1 MTKEIEK
8 LCKERGISLTSNR
21 KIIAQ
26 VLTESSDHPDVDEVW
41 RRALKI
47 NKNIGI
53 ATVYRTLKML
63 EEASIITKHEFGTN
77 KAHYEIE
84 DDDDHHDH
92 LIDITNNEI
101 HEFFNEELEKMKER
115 IAKEMGYE
123 LVGHRLELYCKPL
136 KKS

>member
-8 LCKERGISLTSNR
+8 LCKERGISLTNNR
-21 KIIAQ
+21 KIIAK
-26 VLTESSDHPDVDEVW
+26 VLTESNDHPDVDEVW
-41 RRALKI
+41 RRALKV
-47 NKNIGI
+47 NQNIGI

-101 HEFFNEELEKMKER
+101 HEFFNEELEKMKEK
-115 IAKEMGYE
+115 IAKKMGYE
-123 LVGHRLELYCKPL
+123 LVGHKLELYCKPL